1 MTATLQLGDDLLRNA
16 ARLNR
21 WATRHAD
28 LGVPFAQARL
38 LALLEELG
46 PARIG
51 DLARAD
57 HTSQPSLTSC
67 VQRLEAA
74 GWVQRDG
81 DPADARA
88 SVVSLT
94 PAGRGA
100 LTKVRRTRAAV
111 LQPVLDELELHDPA
125 ALARVQAAVDVIAEL
140 LDTSAPP
147 RSALAAST
155 ATTR

>member
-21 WATRHAD
+21 WATRHAQ
-28 LGVPFAQARL
+28 LEVPFAQARL
-38 LALLEELG
+38 LALLDELG

-57 HTSQPSLTSC
+57 HTSQPTLTTS

-74 GWVQRDG
+74 GWVRRHA

-100 LTKVRRTRAAV
+100 LASVRQARAAV
-111 LQPVLDELELHDPA
+111 LQPLLDELERSDPA
-125 ALARVQAAVDVIAEL
+125 ALARVQTAAAVIAEL
-140 LDTSAPP
+140 LDASASQ
-147 RSALAAST
+147 RSALTAAG
-155 ATTR
+155 TRH

>member
-16 ARLNR
+16 ARLSR
-21 WATRHAD
+21 WATRHAA

-38 LALLEELG
+38 LALLDELG

-57 HTSQPSLTSC
+57 HTSQPTLTTC
-67 VQRLEAA
+67 AQRLEAA
-74 GWVQRDG
+74 GWVRRDS

-94 PAGRGA
+94 AAGREA
-100 LTKVRRTRAAV
+100 LANVRLARAAV
-111 LQPVLDELELHDPA
+111 LQPVLDELERHDPA
-125 ALARVQAAVDVIAEL
+125 ALARVQAAVAVIAEL
-140 LDTSAPP
+140 LDTSAPLRP
-147 RSALAAST
+147 ALAGIST
-155 ATTR
+155 RR

>member
-1 MTATLQLGDDLLRNA
+1 MTANLQLGDDLLRNA

-28 LGVPFAQARL
+28 LEVPFAQARL
-38 LALLEELG
+38 LSLLEELG

-57 HTSQPSLTSC
+57 HTSQPTLTSC

-74 GWVQRDG
+74 GWVRRDG

-100 LTKVRRTRAAV
+100 LTNVRRARAAV
-111 LQPVLDELELHDPA
+111 LQPVLDQLERHDPA
-125 ALARVQAAVDVIAEL
+125 VLARVQAAVEVIAGL
-140 LDTSAPP
+140 LDASAPLRP
-147 RSALAAST
+147 ALAAGT

>member
-1 MTATLQLGDDLLRNA
+1 MTANLQLGDDLLRNA

-28 LGVPFAQARL
+28 LEVPFAQARL
-38 LALLEELG
+38 LSLLEELG

-57 HTSQPSLTSC
+57 HTSQPTLTSC

-74 GWVQRDG
+74 GWVRRDG

-100 LTKVRRTRAAV
+100 LTNVRRARAAV
-111 LQPVLDELELHDPA
+111 LQPVLDQLERHDPA
-125 ALARVQAAVDVIAEL
+125 VLARVQAAVEVIAEL
-140 LDTSAPP
+140 LDASAPLQP
-147 RSALAAST
+147 ALAAGS
-155 ATTR
+155 ATIR

>member
-1 MTATLQLGDDLLRNA
+1 MDATLQLGDDLLRNA

-28 LGVPFAQARL
+28 LEVPFAQARL
-38 LALLEELG
+38 LSLLEELG

-51 DLARAD
+51 ELARAD
-57 HTSQPSLTSC
+57 HTSQPTLTSC

-74 GWVQRDG
+74 GWVRREG

-100 LTKVRRTRAAV
+100 LTNVRRARAAV
-111 LQPVLDELELHDPA
+111 LQPVLDELERNDPA
-125 ALARVQAAVDVIAEL
+125 ALPRVRAAVEVIAEL
-140 LDTSAPP
+140 LDASTPQRP
-147 RSALAAST
+147 ALAATT